1 MKEARF
7 NLREWMSSSKR
18 LMEWID
24 EEEGVPVKNVVKL
37 SEEDSMY
44 AQTQFGVQSCYAF
57 VSNEKKIIRL
67 NWNIERDTFVFRFD
81 WLVEFAKELILN
93 KRTVIKVVAKLYDP
107 LGLIS
112 PLFITIKTLFQDLC
126 RLKIGWD
133 DPLDEEVSLRY
144 SQWLSD
150 LSKAECIP
158 IQRCYLPDESVI
170 SLQLHGF
177 GDGSE
182 VAYAAAVY
190 LRVETSQGV
199 SFSCR

>member
-81 WLVEFAKELILN
+81 WLVEFANELILN
-93 KRTVIKVVAKLYDP
+93 KRTVLKVVAKLYDP

-133 DPLDEEVSLRY
+133 DPLDEELSLRY